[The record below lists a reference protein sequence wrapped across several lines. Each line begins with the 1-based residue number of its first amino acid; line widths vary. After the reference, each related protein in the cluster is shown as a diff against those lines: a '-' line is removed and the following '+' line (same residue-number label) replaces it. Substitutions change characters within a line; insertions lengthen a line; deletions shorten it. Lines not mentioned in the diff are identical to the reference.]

1 MVYVLTY
8 CLDRRIIKRLFA
20 GMLRSSVLNRF
31 ARDSNGII
39 KRGLG
44 PSLTCELNVAPMVK
58 MVVDRSPQVRAP
70 VPWTAMNNAGGVHD
84 DITSLC
90 WDSNCVACARFIIT
104 ARPAVDELRMM
115 SWILVSRQVAPRK
128 NAQTAVLGRRFV

>member
-8 CLDRRIIKRLFA
+8 CLDRRIIKGLFA

-39 KRGLG
+39 KHGLG

-84 DITSLC
+84 DITSL
-90 WDSNCVACARFIIT
+90 
-104 ARPAVDELRMM
+104 
-115 SWILVSRQVAPRK
+115 
-128 NAQTAVLGRRFV
+128 